1 MSQFNLKITDAG
13 RALFA
18 DLIAGSNPLA
28 VTKLAI
34 GSGDLPE
41 GVTAEEM
48 TALADQE
55 AEQNVVT
62 VTADDEVVTVR
73 GDFTNAELVAGYSLK
88 ELGVF
93 AADPDEGPD
102 ILIAYGNAGDNAGYM
117 PAEGTNALTLIM
129 QAIFTVSGGL
139 AVTVNIDPGA
149 YVDLVT
155 WGTHLAGA
163 GGANQHPLATI
174 EDPGMMSA
182 ADKSKLDG
190 ILRDYILIV
199 DEKAAG
205 IDGGTFTSGSWQ
217 TRELNTEKVDA
228 GNHAS
233 LAANQITLAAGTY
246 EVRISCPAGGV
257 LNHQAR
263 LRNITDNTTALV
275 GTSERTDREIGEN
288 NWVHWDLTA
297 TTRSLIVGRI
307 TIAEEKTF
315 EVQHRCIQTRATDGF
330 GRPAGFDEVEV
341 YTVAEFYKVG

>member
-1 MSQFNLKITDAG
+1 MSQFNLKVTDAG
-13 RALFA
+13 RMLFA
-18 DLIAGSNPLA
+18 DLIAGAEALA

-41 GVTAEEM
+41 GVAPEEM
-48 TALADQE
+48 TALAGQQ

-73 GDFTNAELVAGYSLK
+73 GDFTNAGLVAGYQLK

-93 AADPDEGPD
+93 AADPEAGPD

-139 AVTVNIDPGA
+139 AVTVNIDPGV

-190 ILRDYILIV
+190 IQNDYILIA
-199 DEKAAG
+199 DEKSAG
-205 IDGGTFTSGSWQ
+205 THGGTFTAGDWR
-217 TRELNTEKVDA
+217 TRDLNTIIA
-228 GNHAS
+228 NPGNIAS
-233 LAANQITLAAGTY
+233 LSNNQITLPAGTY
-246 EVRISCPAGGV
+246 RFLITAPAMV
-257 LNHQAR
+257 ASEHRA
-263 LRNITDNTTALV
+263 IFYDVSAAATALSS
-275 GTSERTDREIGEN
+275 TSAQTSN
-288 NWVHWDLTA
+288 SVSTA
-297 TTRSLIVGRI
+297 TESIIDGEI
-307 TIAEEKTF
+307 TIADETIY
-315 EVQHRCIQTRATDGF
+315 EVRHRCNNTKATDGF
-330 GRPAGFDEVEV
+330 GRASNFGGNER
-341 YTVAEFYKVG
+341 YTVVRIWKVG